1 MMDTQRM
8 TFYLILSRVR
18 NCLCMRSQ
26 PLEALPNQLTQCV
39 PALGPANLSF
49 PFSTVGEVSVWEHGL
64 PAYFL
69 LLECGYNV
77 TPCAPTLLLLPD
89 CGYNVTTCA
98 PMIDCTH
105 S

>member
-1 MMDTQRM
+1 MMDMQRM

-49 PFSTVGEVSVWEHGL
+49 PFSTVGEVSIGSMAFQLTFCFWSVD
-64 PAYFL
+64 
-69 LLECGYNV
+69 
-77 TPCAPTLLLLPD
+77 T
-89 CGYNVTTCA
+89 
-98 PMIDCTH
+98 M
-105 S
+105 